1 MNKKRLL
8 SILLTIAMTLSMTLP
23 TYATTQDKITDAQAE
38 KDAAQSDLTAAQNK
52 ISGLETKKS
61 ELETYLEQLNTQLTD
76 LNNDLT
82 SIQTQLDEKELEL
95 ERMEASLERAREQ
108 ETQQY
113 NDMKLRIQYMYENG
127 NATMLELLLE
137 ANSISEFLSRAET
150 ISQLSAYDRNKLDT
164 YQATKEEIQDKEAA
178 LQEEQN
184 QLATLKDDR
193 EAKQAE
199 VSALAETTDGKI
211 AEYTSTISQEELN
224 ASSLQERI
232 TNQQKLLTE
241 LAAKATEEKAAAEKK
256 AAEEA
261 AAAKLAAQKQAE
273 EAATESAQNSK
284 DQASKDQPSK
294 DQPSKDQSSSSSPS
308 SGEDN
313 APAKEEASD
322 SSTSTGQGQYLGKFK
337 LTAYCPCSKCCG
349 SYANGITASGTTA
362 AAGRTVAMAGVPFG
376 TQLLINGNIYTV
388 EDRGTSYGHVDIFHN
403 SHSEALSFGLQYA
416 DVYQLS

>member
-38 KDAAQSDLTAAQNK
+38 KNAAQSDLADAQNK

-61 ELETYLEQLNTQLTD
+61 ELETYLEQLNTQLNE

-82 SIQTQLDEKELEL
+82 SIQTQLDDKELEL
-95 ERMEASLERAREQ
+95 EHMEASLERAREQ

-150 ISQLSAYDRNKLDT
+150 ISQLSTYDRNKLDT
-164 YQATKEEIQDKEAA
+164 YKATKEEIQDKEAA
-178 LQEEQN
+178 LQDEQN
-184 QLATLKDDR
+184 QLATLKADR

-199 VSALAETTDGKI
+199 VSALAETTDSKI

-224 ASSLQERI
+224 ASSLQEKI
-232 TNQQKLLTE
+232 ANQQKLLTE

-261 AAAKLAAQKQAE
+261 AAAKVAAQKQAE
-273 EAATESAQNSK
+273 EAAAEAAQDSKDQGSK
-284 DQASKDQPSK
+284 DQAS
-294 DQPSKDQSSSSSPS
+294 SSSSSSSS
-308 SGEDN
+308 SGTDS
-313 APAKEEASD
+313 APAKEEVSD
-322 SSTSTGQGQYLGKFK
+322 NSTSTGQGQYLGKFK
-337 LTAYCPCSKCCG
+337 LTAYCACSKCCG

-362 AAGRTVAMAGVPFG
+362 TAGRTVAMAGVPFG
-376 TQLLINGNIYTV
+376 TKLMINGNIYTV